1 MFGNQLAVYGI
12 PVDVFFIPILV
23 FLFAEK
29 NRERGSVLFGGAN
42 KQAIMLFKYY
52 FGRGDAFRTLAQK
65 TGDHTFRIS

>member
-29 NRERGSVLFGGAN
+29 NRERGSVLFGGDN
-42 KQAIMLFKYY
+42 QQAIILFQY
-52 FGRGDAFRTLAQK
+52 FFGSGDAYLPAINGR
-65 TGDHTFRIS
+65 

>member
-29 NRERGSVLFGGAN
+29 NREQFYKERRNAVADSA
-42 KQAIMLFKYY
+42 
-52 FGRGDAFRTLAQK
+52 
-65 TGDHTFRIS
+65 